1 MLYFKIILA
10 LLLSAI
16 PFLFK
21 HFILPKRESSPACR
35 NAITAAA
42 SAMPYFKRWRRKYFN
57 ISIRIYNAM
66 KHSIEARKFFTL
78 LMLLVL
84 LTITMVDFNA
94 SATIA
99 RKVTKAAQECG
110 NETET
115 LIGLYSVYAP
125 YLTFRYATVLAG
137 LMVVPF
143 FSYRL
148 TDRILMKLAGSK
160 HFFCTV
166 SALAMALF
174 AICAFHSSG
183 RNIVII
189 EIIYVILGAASIYPR
204 YRQTTA
210 QVHAVSKGTLDR
222 LYRIKYCTMEDCK
235 IGQMEER

>member
-84 LTITMVDFNA
+84 LTITMVDFSA

-110 NETET
+110 DETET
-115 LIGLYSVYAP
+115 LIGLYSAYAP

-143 FSYRL
+143 FLLQADGQDSHEACRKQTL
-148 TDRILMKLAGSK
+148 LL
-160 HFFCTV
+160 
-166 SALAMALF
+166 
-174 AICAFHSSG
+174 
-183 RNIVII
+183 
-189 EIIYVILGAASIYPR
+189 
-204 YRQTTA
+204 YRQCACVGLACHLCFLLLRTELRQHRDPIRHPGCSINISQIPTDNCTSTCRFQGYA
-210 QVHAVSKGTLDR
+210 GQTL
-222 LYRIKYCTMEDCK
+222 
-235 IGQMEER
+235 

>member
-42 SAMPYFKRWRRKYFN
+42 SAMPYLKRWRRKYFN

-99 RKVTKAAQECG
+99 TALNIKPVLHVDNEGKLVGLGKTHGRKKAIA
-110 NETET
+110 N
-115 LIGLYSVYAP
+115 IAD
-125 YLTFRYATVLAG
+125 RYG
-137 LMVVPF
+137 
-143 FSYRL
+143 
-148 TDRILMKLAGSK
+148 KLAK
-160 HFFCTV
+160 HPETGPVFISHGDCIDDVNMLADLLHDKYGVDVDIV
-166 SALAMALF
+166 SYVGPVIGAHSGPGTLALF
-174 AICAFHSSG
+174 FEG
-183 RNIVII
+183 
-189 EIIYVILGAASIYPR
+189 
-204 YRQTTA
+204 
-210 QVHAVSKGTLDR
+210 K
-222 LYRIKYCTMEDCK
+222 
-235 IGQMEER
+235 ER